1 MAAPETA
8 LTIRRTFER
17 APVDLLRVFGKVP
30 TGNVCD
36 AQGRTGALDCRI
48 KPVGAARAF
57 CGSALTVDAGPR
69 DNLAAWAALE
79 IARPGDVILICTGE
93 FMDSSVV
100 GDIFVGMARN
110 GGVAAVVTDGVVR
123 DVPGID
129 AVGAPVFARG
139 VSPNSPQKN
148 GPGRIGLPIVI
159 GGVAVDAGDIV
170 VGDQDGVVVV
180 ARARAAAVAAALEAV
195 LAKEAQMD
203 EGVKAGRVVPGWL
216 EEAKRLKG
224 VTYVD

>member
-1 MAAPETA
+1 M
-8 LTIRRTFER
+8 
-17 APVDLLRVFGKVP
+17 
-30 TGNVCD
+30 
-36 AQGRTGALDCRI
+36 
-48 KPVGAARAF
+48 
-57 CGSALTVDAGPR
+57 DAGPR

-79 IARPGDVILICTGE
+79 VARPGDVILIRTGE

-123 DVPGID
+123 DIPGID
-129 AVGAPVFARG
+129 AVGIPVFARG

-195 LAKEAQMD
+195 LAKEAKMD

>member
-1 MAAPETA
+1 M
-8 LTIRRTFER
+8 
-17 APVDLLRVFGKVP
+17 
-30 TGNVCD
+30 
-36 AQGRTGALDCRI
+36 
-48 KPVGAARAF
+48 
-57 CGSALTVDAGPR
+57 DAGPR
-69 DNLAAWAALE
+69 DNLAPYAALE
-79 IARPGDVILICTGE
+79 TARPGDVILIRTGA

-123 DVPGID
+123 DIPGID
-129 AVGAPVFARG
+129 AVGIPVFARG
-139 VSPNSPQKN
+139 CRRTPRIKN
-148 GPGRIGLPIVI
+148 GPGPIGLPIVI

-203 EGVKAGRVVPGWL
+203 EGVKTGRVVPGWL

-224 VTYVD
+224 VTLRRLTGPGPAPGPGSPLRRKPDADTQGVLLQPRP